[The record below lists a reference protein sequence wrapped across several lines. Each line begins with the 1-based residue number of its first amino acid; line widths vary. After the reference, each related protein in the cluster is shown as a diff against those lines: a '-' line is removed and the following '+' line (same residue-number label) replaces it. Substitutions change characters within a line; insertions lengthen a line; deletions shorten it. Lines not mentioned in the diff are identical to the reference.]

1 MEKLLIL
8 DSNSLMNR
16 AFYALPPLTNSEGV
30 HTNAI
35 YGFTNMLLKMKD
47 DINPDYIV
55 AAFDKKA
62 PTFRHKEYEDYK
74 AGRKKMPEELAE
86 QFPIIKEMLKLLGIK
101 IYEIEGFEADDI
113 IGTTAKLAAKAGM
126 EV

>member
-1 MEKLLIL
+1 MKDREIFLSLEESMKKLLIL

-35 YGFTNMLLKMKD
+35 YGFTDKLLKMKG

-55 AAFDKKA
+55 AASDKKSSN
-62 PTFRHKEYEDYK
+62 F
-74 AGRKKMPEELAE
+74 
-86 QFPIIKEMLKLLGIK
+86 
-101 IYEIEGFEADDI
+101 
-113 IGTTAKLAAKAGM
+113 
-126 EV
+126 